1 MGSSP
6 IPLLPRLIAVQ
17 ALVGSRRIGG
27 SALDHIAQVARE
39 RFKVPS
45 AAVSLSDGHKLV
57 FAGRAGMD
65 IDGSILDGSFCA
77 MTISSGD
84 VLVIED
90 AAADTR
96 FSENCLVVGAP
107 HVRFYAGAPIV
118 LDTGEHVGSMCVLDV
133 KPRTFNIGERVVLK
147 HMALAAKSEL
157 ERVCAA
163 EGILSRPN

>member
-6 IPLLPRLIAVQ
+6 IPQLPRLIAVQ
-17 ALVGSRRIGG
+17 ALIGSRRISR

-39 RFKVPS
+39 RFKVPA

-57 FAGRAGMD
+57 FAGRAGVD
-65 IDGSILDGSFCA
+65 LDDTILDGSFCGT
-77 MTISSGD
+77 TISSGD
-84 VLVIED
+84 VLVVED
-90 AAADTR
+90 AAADPR
-96 FSENCLVVGAP
+96 FAANCMVVGGP

-118 LDTGEHVGSMCVLDV
+118 LESGEQIGAMCVLDMQ
-133 KPRTFNIGERVVLK
+133 PRTFNIGERVVLK